1 MMEGIEIIHEPN
13 AAEPFLVLNKA
24 SGLPSAPIKNSPDS
38 AFTRA
43 LELYPELEKVSGRKI
58 EEHGLVHRI
67 DTATSGLL
75 LIAANQD
82 FYEWILKCQEQGR
95 FIKSY
100 TAFCQELSIEDDS
113 FPPLHDDVHED
124 LIQKGLAMVSSKFR
138 YFGKDRKLVRPVCPW
153 SSPAA
158 IKKAEKYEYSTELRL
173 IEKKGA
179 QFKFE
184 ASISRG
190 FKHQVRCHLCWCGFP
205 ILGDADYN
213 PHAEGPMQFYATGF
227 HFPMPDGREAVFS
240 IKG

>member
-1 MMEGIEIIHEPN
+1 MMNGIDIIHEPSE
-13 AAEPFLVLNKA
+13 AEPFVVLNKA

-43 LELYPELEKVSGRKI
+43 LELYPELGKVSGRKI

-82 FYEWILKCQEQGR
+82 FYEWICKCQREGR
-95 FIKSY
+95 FIKFY
-100 TAFCQELSIEDDS
+100 TAFCQELFINDDS
-113 FPPLHDDVHED
+113 FPPLQDVHEE
-124 LIQKGLAMVSSKFR
+124 LIQNGAALVSSKFR

-158 IKKAEKYEYSTELRL
+158 IKKAEKYEYSTNLRL
-173 IEKKGA
+173 SERIGGDYR
-179 QFKFE
+179 FE
-184 ASISRG
+184 ASISKG

-205 ILGDADYN
+205 ILGDKDYN
-213 PHAEGPMQFYATGF
+213 PLAEGDMQFFASGF
-227 HFPMPDGREAVFS
+227 HFPMPDGREAEFS
-240 IKG
+240 LEIN